1 MNKSKFIDSRF
12 HGIMDIAY
20 GLVKASLL
28 FWEYLIRNFVV
39 FGAAKSF
46 CTLLETVNEL
56 FEGSGKPVRELFRE
70 NSTKYS
76 YKKLSLVAFL
86 LIIYVY
92 AFIILPFPKTF
103 NNYYASIIK
112 FGCLYLL
119 LLGVLFF
126 SYISWIL
133 VTKNVTVK
141 QAVMYGFYL
150 MVKRF
155 FRSILLIIIMVAITY
170 VADINFLFFLFFA
183 PGIFA
188 MCVRFILRKI

>member
-1 MNKSKFIDSRF
+1 MNKSRFIESRF
-12 HGIMDIAY
+12 HAFTDITY

-28 FWEYLIRNFVV
+28 FWEYLIRNFIV
-39 FGAAKSF
+39 FGIAKSF

-56 FEGSGKPVRELFRE
+56 FAGSGKPVRELFRE

-86 LIIYVY
+86 LIIYIS
-92 AFIILPFPKTF
+92 AFIILPFPESF
-103 NNYYASIIK
+103 SSYYASIIK
-112 FGCLYLL
+112 FGCLYIF
-119 LLGVLFF
+119 LLGLVLF
-126 SYISWIL
+126 SYISWNLIS
-133 VTKNVTVK
+133 KDVTVK

-155 FRSILLIIIMVAITY
+155 FRSILLIIIILAIMY
-170 VADINFLFFLFFA
+170 VADINFIFFLFFA